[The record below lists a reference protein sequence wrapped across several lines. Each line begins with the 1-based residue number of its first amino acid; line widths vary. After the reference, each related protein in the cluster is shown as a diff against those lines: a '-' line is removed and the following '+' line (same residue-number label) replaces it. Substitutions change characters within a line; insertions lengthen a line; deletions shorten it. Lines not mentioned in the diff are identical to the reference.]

1 MPSHKYGK
9 LKTVL
14 YISGNVGV
22 IIWGGLFAIQS
33 PSVLRAVVI
42 FVSPIIFMNL
52 LIWYL
57 FKAREK
63 TYASETK

>member
-1 MPSHKYGK
+1 MSSHKHAK
-9 LKTVL
+9 LKAVL

-22 IIWGGLFAIQS
+22 IIWGGLFAVQS
-33 PSVLRAVVI
+33 PSVLGAVLI
-42 FVSPIIFMNL
+42 FVSPVILMNL

-63 TYASETK
+63 ADANEAK